1 MPFPYGSGRAIVR
14 HCLHN
19 DDIALKEAANGLTA
33 SEAGLIVAGEPTLAK
48 GFDKA
53 VTKADKV
60 VKRSLDATTDER
72 DRLGASGSR
81 QDLA

>member
-19 DDIALKEAANGLTA
+19 DDIALAM
-33 SEAGLIVAGEPTLAK
+33 

-60 VKRSLDATTDER
+60 VKRSLDATTDEI
-72 DRLGASGSR
+72 ASAL
-81 QDLA
+81 QEAVKI